1 MYRSDTMND
10 TIQKRRGAGRPA
22 GTPTTIKVKMSDL
35 ISHMHPN
42 HPVVIGKKWAEEVGI
57 TTPPQQTEIQ
67 FQAGEL
73 FD

>member
-1 MYRSDTMND
+1 
-10 TIQKRRGAGRPA
+10 
-22 GTPTTIKVKMSDL
+22 MSDL
-35 ISHMHPN
+35 ITHMHPN